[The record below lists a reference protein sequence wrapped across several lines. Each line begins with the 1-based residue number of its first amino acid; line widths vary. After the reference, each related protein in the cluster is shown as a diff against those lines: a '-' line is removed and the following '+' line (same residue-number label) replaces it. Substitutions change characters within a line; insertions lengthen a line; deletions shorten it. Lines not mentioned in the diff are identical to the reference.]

1 MNVLSVSQETQKV
14 KFIIKDQTE
23 LLEEPS
29 ADLFGRFSEIIWK
42 KNIKVNKKCKEIYCH
57 ERAFSK
63 DPSFWKQDGG
73 KREICNI
80 YEKIR
85 LSKARW
91 QPGVWEKK
99 RVKKKI
105 WNKRSGTRKYQTQ
118 GGNVL
123 QRAHSPDNK
132 IQQRTNLF
140 QNIQSSLNLK

>member
-1 MNVLSVSQETQKV
+1 M
-14 KFIIKDQTE
+14 
-23 LLEEPS
+23 
-29 ADLFGRFSEIIWK
+29 WK
-42 KNIKVNKKCKEIYCH
+42 KNIKVNKKCKEIYRH

-63 DPSFWKQDGG
+63 DPSFSKQNGG
-73 KREICNI
+73 KGEICNI
-80 YEKIR
+80 YEKIW

-105 WNKRSGTRKYQTQ
+105 WQQMTGTRKYQTQ

-123 QRAHSPDNK
+123 QQTHSPDNK

-140 QNIQSSLNLK
+140 QNIQSSLNLKQKFTRNCSNIPVKGRTSNRETHLQMWKLENSFW